1 MKFVKI
7 DTSDGE
13 SRWINL
19 AQVSRVTRGTDDY
32 GAPLLVLLLA
42 NGDPDLALRIHGTD
56 EKNRRAIRAVTT
68 QLDRLA
74 GSKSASPRAASRSAK
89 PVGSRG

>member
-19 AQVSRVTRGTDDY
+19 AQVSRVTKGTDDY
-32 GAPLLVLLLA
+32 GAPLLVVLLSS
-42 NGDPDLALRIHGTD
+42 GDPDLALRIHGTD
-56 EKNRRAIRAVTT
+56 EKNRRAIRVITT

-74 GSKSASPRAASRSAK
+74 GSKPASPRPASKSKK
-89 PVGSRG
+89 PTARR